1 MLCFYHRNVI
11 VYDVNGRKVNI
22 MTEFAFGFACG
33 VATAFA
39 IATIGLSAIISLAI
53 WRASKDGDPR

>member
-1 MLCFYHRNVI
+1 
-11 VYDVNGRKVNI
+11 

-33 VATAFA
+33 AATAFA

-53 WRASKDGDPR
+53 WRASKDGDQR